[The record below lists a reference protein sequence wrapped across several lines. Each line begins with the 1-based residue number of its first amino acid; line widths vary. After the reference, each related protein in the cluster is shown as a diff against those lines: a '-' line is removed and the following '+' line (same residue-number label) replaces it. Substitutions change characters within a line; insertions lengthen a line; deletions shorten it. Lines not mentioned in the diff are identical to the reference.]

1 MTKDKSN
8 SVYRRTLLGLMFA
21 CLVAIP
27 SRADAEMAPYDP
39 LAIPE
44 GVEVGVLDLAFTDT
58 ERRREIPI
66 RLYLPEHM
74 NPPVP
79 VVLFSHGLGGSR
91 EGSRFLGEHW
101 AARGYAAVFLQHPGS
116 DRAVWENTPRPERMD
131 TMERA
136 ANLEN
141 FLLRADDVHVVLDQ
155 LEQWNEAEDHVLAG
169 RLQLDAVGMSGHSF
183 GAVTTQAASGQR
195 SPRGEARFTDDRIA
209 AAVLMSPSAPR
220 HGSPEIAFGEV
231 SIPWLLMTGTHDTSP
246 IGDVTMESRLAV
258 YPALPPGGK
267 YELVLHEAEHS
278 IFTEV
283 RLPGETMERNPN
295 HHPAI
300 LALSTAF
307 WDAWL
312 RDDPAAMEWLNSDGP
327 ESVLEPDDRW
337 QRK

>member
-1 MTKDKSN
+1 MM
-8 SVYRRTLLGLMFA
+8 LA
-21 CLVAIP
+21 CLVVAP
-27 SRADAEMAPYDP
+27 SRSSAEMPPYDP

-44 GVEVGVLDLAFTDT
+44 GIEVGELDLTVTDT
-58 ERRREIPI
+58 QRQREIPI
-66 RLYLPEHM
+66 RVYLPKEM
-74 NPPVP
+74 DPPLP

-116 DRAVWENTPRPERMD
+116 DRGVWEDLPRTERMR
-131 TMERA
+131 TLERA

-155 LEQWNEAEDHVLAG
+155 LEEWNRDEGHPLAD
-169 RLQLDAVGMSGHSF
+169 RLSLEEVGMSGHSF

-195 SPRGEARFTDDRIA
+195 SPRGEARFTDERIA
-209 AAVLMSPSAPR
+209 AAIPMSPSAPR
-220 HGSPEIAFGEV
+220 RGSPETAFGQV

-246 IGDVTMESRLAV
+246 IGNVDVESRRAV
-258 YPALPPGGK
+258 FTALPPGNK

-278 IFTEV
+278 IFTEA
-283 RLPGETMERNPN
+283 RLPGETLKRNPN
-295 HHPAI
+295 HHRVI

-312 RDDPAAMEWLNSDGP
+312 RGDSAAREWLDSDGP
-327 ESVLEPDDRW
+327 PSLMEQNDRW
-337 QRK
+337 QKK